1 MSERFAVT
9 AETAEERRAAC
20 VTMGSR
26 AVGNCVECPAA
37 VSCPILQL
45 KQLSKEM
52 VTASPEDTE
61 PSSNAVVYGDGGSS
75 DGMLQPKNTTVT
87 VPHDMPP
94 QPHVRKQELAAKR
107 RAATEKAMRK
117 RLYQQSNVPQQ
128 QSGQAAQQRTFLEL
142 LMDGVTELVLANS
155 VRQK

>member
-1 MSERFAVT
+1 MSERLATT
-9 AETAEERRAAC
+9 AEAIEGRRADCAA
-20 VTMGSR
+20 MGSR

-45 KQLSKEM
+45 KQLSENM

-61 PSSNAVVYGDGGSS
+61 PSGDTATYSDGGDS
-75 DGMLQPKNTTVT
+75 DGMSQSKNKAVT
-87 VPHDMPP
+87 IPHNLPP
-94 QPHVRKQELAAKR
+94 RPHMREQELTVKKR
-107 RAATEKAMRK
+107 EATEKAMRE
-117 RLYQQSNVPQQ
+117 RLHRQSNVPQRQ
-128 QSGQAAQQRTFLEL
+128 LGQDVRHRTFLEL